1 MNKHYA
7 DKNFLRYI
15 CVALVAMLLAG
26 CSSIDPDQLGDT
38 GNPVSS
44 EIPQETVHATE
55 LPEGTE
61 SVASHPGKETGFI
74 DSYPLGTAV
83 SYDLDGDGTEEIIT
97 VNAEECSNGQ
107 LVIDG
112 ATMEYMAIN
121 PTGYYTILNVDQQNN
136 ELLIGISDYG
146 FSDDFVTVLYAYN
159 GKQITEVGYYEE
171 ITGDNSWN
179 LPGAVVNGDG
189 TISAKTRFDV
199 LGTWEAQALY
209 RVESGMLKDITDVY
223 SYSTWEEQPNGWKV
237 TTKVEIVMYEDI
249 WNSETEVI
257 IPAGTKITMTGL
269 KKGEIEGT
277 YWVCF
282 ESAGKV
288 LWMAAETVDWY
299 TYVAAADGFIQSEDA
314 FDGFFYAG

>member
-7 DKNFLRYI
+7 DKNFLRFI

-55 LPEGTE
+55 LPEETE
-61 SVASHPGKETGFI
+61 SAASYPDKETGFI

-83 SYDLDGDGTEEIIT
+83 SYDLDGDGTEETIT
-97 VNAEECSNGQ
+97 VNAEECSNGL

-146 FSDDFVTVLYAYN
+146 FSDDFVTVLYAYD